1 MKKNELIAKLQ
12 AIKGNP
18 DIVLWNGTVGDCQH
32 IGNLV
37 EGDLVKQT
45 LQDYLER
52 CRMEKCRD
60 EKDWKVQLTEDEISE
75 CKQYYKNFE
84 YEQNNYVTN
93 EETTCLLL
101 NK

>member
-18 DIVLWNGTVGDCQH
+18 EIVLWNGTVGDYQH
-32 IGNLV
+32 IGSLV

-45 LQDYLER
+45 LHDYIER

-60 EKDWKVQLTEDEISE
+60 EKDWKVQLTEDEI
-75 CKQYYKNFE
+75 F
-84 YEQNNYVTN
+84 
-93 EETTCLLL
+93 
-101 NK
+101 